1 LDILNTMTTVAEIES
16 AVEQLPREGLDELT
30 AWLVEYHDALNA
42 SAEIFHQYDA
52 EERDLES
59 QWIGER

>member
-1 LDILNTMTTVAEIES
+1 MTSVAEIET
-16 AVEQLPREGLDELT
+16 AVEQLPRESLDELT

-42 SAEIFHQYDA
+42 SAEIFQQYDA
-52 EERDLES
+52 EESDGES